1 YKQAWEEDKKKVHIT
16 PDIPQIALAKVNAFN
31 LSDKMYRHSFEE
43 SRKKGYDLRSDAIPI
58 KAAKASR
65 DIASD
70 YKYKLGYEK
79 DKGRL
84 VGFRSL
90 QDDPK
95 LVHYMQVAKMQSDRE
110 YKKAY
115 EMGKTHYQTP
125 SDAISIVAAKEAQD
139 RVTNTN
145 YKRLIHQYMLLPDA
159 MSLELYRNMNQ
170 IQSDNEYKQD
180 YNEWFKGIGWSPAGS
195 LDVEKSK
202 KATEIASDRK
212 YRQHPSMFPFT
223 KQNDA
228 MDMVLA
234 KQNANIMNKV
244 SIYGE

>member
-31 LSDKMYRHSFEE
+31 LSDKMYRLSFEE
-43 SRKKGYDLRSDAIPI
+43 SRKKGYDLRADAIPI

-70 YKYKLGYEK
+70 YKYKLGYEQ
-79 DKGRL
+79 DKGKL

-115 EMGKTHYQTP
+115 ESSKTHYQTP
-125 SDAISIVAAKEAQD
+125 SDTLSIVAAKEAQD

-145 YKRLIHQYMLLPDA
+145 YKRLIHHYMLLPDA

-202 KATEIASDRK
+202 KATEIASDQK

-223 KQNDA
+223 KQNDS

>member
-31 LSDKMYRHSFEE
+31 LSDKMYRLSFEE
-43 SRKKGYDLRSDAIPI
+43 SRKKGYDLRADAIPI

-70 YKYKLGYEK
+70 YKYKLGYEQG
-79 DKGRL
+79 KGKL

-110 YKKAY
+110 YKKGY
-115 EMGKTHYQTP
+115 EASKTHYHTP
-125 SDAISIVAAKEAQD
+125 SDTLSIVAAKEAQD
-139 RVTNTN
+139 RITNAN

-170 IQSDNEYKQD
+170 IQSDNEYKQE
-180 YNEWFKGIGWSPAGS
+180 YNECFKGVGWSPVGS
-195 LDVEKSK
+195 LDMEKSK
-202 KATEIASDRK
+202 KATEIASDQK
-212 YRQHPSMFPFT
+212 YRQHPSMFRFS
-223 KQNDA
+223 KQNDS

-244 SIYGE
+244 

>member
-1 YKQAWEEDKKKVHIT
+1 
-16 PDIPQIALAKVNAFN
+16 
-31 LSDKMYRHSFEE
+31 
-43 SRKKGYDLRSDAIPI
+43 
-58 KAAKASR
+58 
-65 DIASD
+65 
-70 YKYKLGYEK
+70 
-79 DKGRL
+79 
-84 VGFRSL
+84 
-90 QDDPK
+90 
-95 LVHYMQVAKMQSDRE
+95 MQVAKMQSDRE

-115 EMGKTHYQTP
+115 EASKTHYQTP
-125 SDAISIVAAKEAQD
+125 SDTLSVVAAKEAQD

-170 IQSDNEYKQD
+170 IQSDVSFLLVTFVFTSYSQFGKDRIIFYELSSFCGFCFSITAVFWKELDCSVWAVCTLSALLLCPVWQNEYKQD
-180 YNEWFKGIGWSPAGS
+180 YKEWFRGIGWSPIGS

-212 YRQHPSMFPFT
+212 YRQHPSKFPFT

-228 MDMVLA
+228 MDLVLA

-244 SIYGE
+244 SI

>member
-16 PDIPQIALAKVNAFN
+16 TDLPQIALAKVNAFN
-31 LSDKMYRHSFEE
+31 ISDKKYRQTFEE
-43 SRKKGYDLRSDAIPI
+43 SRKKGYDLRADAIPI
-58 KAAKASR
+58 QAAKASR

-70 YKYKLGYEK
+70 YKYKLSYEK
-79 DKGRL
+79 DKGKL

-115 EMGKTHYQTP
+115 ETGKTHYQMP
-125 SDAISIVAAKEAQD
+125 SDSLSVVSAKEAQD

-159 MSLELYRNMNQ
+159 MSFELYRNMNQ
-170 IQSDNEYKQD
+170 IQSDNEYRQD

-195 LDVEKSK
+195 LDVEKTK

-212 YRQHPSMFPFT
+212 YRQHPSTFPFT
-223 KQNDA
+223 KNTDA

-234 KQNANIMNKV
+234 K
-244 SIYGE
+244 

>member
-16 PDIPQIALAKVNAFN
+16 PDIPQIALAKANAFN
-31 LSDKMYRHSFEE
+31 LSEKMYRSSFEE
-43 SRKKGYDLRSDAIPI
+43 TRKKGYDLRADAIPV

-79 DKGRL
+79 DKGKL

-95 LVHYMQVAKMQSDRE
+95 LVHCMQVAKMQSDRE

-115 EMGKTHYQTP
+115 EKSKTNYQTP
-125 SDAISIVAAKEAQD
+125 SDALSVVAAKEAQD

-180 YNEWFKGIGWSPAGS
+180 YKEWFRGIGWSPIGS

-228 MDMVLA
+228 MDLVLA

-244 SIYGE
+244 